1 MTNRPIRIQI
11 DAKVKG
17 MDEKHVEVDCDDYIL
32 LYSKVNGA
40 AFDPEGNKEPSL
52 TREVSAGI
60 AGFKETSDIFNRLT
74 QGTLGLI
81 NISDDEKVNHHNLIN
96 FIMYLIHYGG
106 LEGDVKLSVSEKYL
120 SNAGKNPVPSEN
132 TTKEAQH
139 E

>member
-17 MDEKHVEVDCDDYIL
+17 VDEKHVEIDCDDYIL
-32 LYSKVNGA
+32 FYSKVNGA
-40 AFDPEGNKEPSL
+40 AFDLEGNKEPSL
-52 TREVSAGI
+52 TREVSAGV